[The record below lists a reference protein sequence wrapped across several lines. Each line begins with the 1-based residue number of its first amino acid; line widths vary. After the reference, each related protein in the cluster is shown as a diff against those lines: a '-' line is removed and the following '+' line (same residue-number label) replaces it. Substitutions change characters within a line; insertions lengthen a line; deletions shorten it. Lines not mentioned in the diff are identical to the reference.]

1 MEKTSYLFVHFTG
14 ESESGEQIYFSL
26 SRDGLHWEDVN
37 HGEPVLRSDIGEKGV
52 RDPFLIRDEKN
63 GRFYLIATDLRI
75 ASGKGWEAAQFS
87 GSRDMIVWSS
97 EDLVHFS
104 RPWSVTVGIPESGC
118 VWAPEA
124 VPDEKQQDFLVFWA
138 SMVEGK
144 QRIYAAHTTDFV
156 IFTKP
161 ELYIERE
168 NHVIDTDIVQTP
180 EGYVRFSKDETT
192 KTIRMEVGSDLEKE
206 SFVPVSSGLLDQLYG
221 VEGPIAFYLHER
233 KQWCLM
239 VDRFHEGK
247 GYLPL
252 VTEHP
257 ASGKFAIL
265 PETEYDMG
273 KNLKRHGGILP
284 VTEEE
289 ADRIRSFYG

>member
-1 MEKTSYLFVHFTG
+1 MEKNSYLFVHFTG
-14 ESESGEQIYFSL
+14 ESESGEQIYFSV

-37 HGEPVLRSDIGEKGV
+37 RKEPVLRSDIGEKGV

-87 GSRDMIVWSS
+87 GSRDIIVWSS

-104 RPWSVTVGIPESGC
+104 QPWSVTVGVPGSGC

-124 VPDEKQQDFLVFWA
+124 VLDEKRQEFLVFWA
-138 SMVEGK
+138 SMVENK
-144 QRIYAAHTTDFV
+144 QRIYAAYTADFV
-156 IFTKP
+156 TFTKP

-180 EGYVRFSKDETT
+180 DGYVRFSKDETT
-192 KTIRMEVGSDLEKE
+192 KTIRMEVGGDLEKE
-206 SFVPVSSGLLDQLYG
+206 SFTPVSSELLDHLYG
-221 VEGPIAFYLHER
+221 VEGPIAFYLRQR

-257 ASGKFAIL
+257 ASGRFAIL

-273 KNLKRHGGILP
+273 KTLKRHGGILP
-284 VTEEE
+284 ITDEEYE
-289 ADRIRSFYG
+289 RIRNFYG